1 MRKLIS
7 LVLFLS
13 STLTGFGQANTLK
26 YYLEAA
32 IQGSPVFADLQNQFN
47 SLTLDSLLLRAT
59 FGPKVNF
66 TSNNT
71 YAPVI
76 NGYGYD
82 ELITNRGNYNALLGM
97 NYNLLG
103 KNAIENRNI
112 TIQIQKQILELNLKL
127 SEQDLKQSVT
137 SQFITIYGEQQIL
150 STSEKVLNI
159 FKEEEFI
166 LKSMAE
172 KGTYKQTEYLT
183 FLATY
188 KQAQLSYSQLKLQ
201 AQTDLNIL
209 NYLCGLT
216 DTAYLNLPDPSIRL
230 KQNISSEQTYQ
241 FHKFVY
247 DSLNFKN
254 SYEQLKFNYKPKLSL
269 FGDAGYNTTFMNQSQ
284 RNFGASAG
292 FSFSV
297 PIYDGNQRKMQEGK
311 LKLTENTRTLY
322 AEYYK
327 KQYSI
332 KQQQLL
338 QQIAAYENILTEAL
352 SQLEIQ
358 ENLMNANKK
367 LLETGDV
374 RVTDYLFSITNFISA
389 QATVQQLQTNK
400 LQLMNTYNFL
410 NY

>member
-7 LVLFLS
+7 LVFFLS
-13 STLTGFGQANTLK
+13 STLAGFGQANTLN

-32 IQGSPVFADLQNQFN
+32 IKGSPLFADLQNQVH
-47 SLTLDSLLLRAT
+47 SLTLDSLLLRASL
-59 FGPKVNF
+59 GPQVNF
-66 TSNNT
+66 TSNNF
-71 YAPVI
+71 YAPVV

-82 ELITNRGNYNALLGM
+82 ELITNRGNYNALLGI

-103 KNAIENRNI
+103 KNSIENRTN
-112 TIQIQKQILELNLKL
+112 TIHIQKQLLELNSKL
-127 SEQDLKQSVT
+127 NEQDLKQSVT

-150 STSEKVLNI
+150 NTTEKVLNI

-172 KGTYKQTEYLT
+172 KGTYKQAEYLT

-201 AQTDLNIL
+201 TQNDLNVL
-209 NYLCGLT
+209 NYLCGLL
-216 DTAYLNLPDPSIRL
+216 DTNYINLQDPAIRIR
-230 KQNISSEQTYQ
+230 QTISSEKTYQ
-241 FHKFVY
+241 FQKFVY
-247 DSLNFKN
+247 DSLNVKN
-254 SYEQLKFNYKPKLSL
+254 SFEQLKFNYKPKLSL
-269 FGDAGYNTTFMNQSQ
+269 FGDAGYNTTFMYHAE

-297 PIYDGNQRKMQEGK
+297 PIYDGNQRKSQEGK
-311 LKLTENTRTLY
+311 LRLTENTRTLY

-327 KQYSI
+327 KQYNI

-338 QQIAAYENILTEAL
+338 QQITASENILTEAR
-352 SQLEIQ
+352 SQLEVQ
-358 ENLMNANKK
+358 ETLMNANKK

-400 LQLMNTYNFL
+400 LQLVNTYNFL